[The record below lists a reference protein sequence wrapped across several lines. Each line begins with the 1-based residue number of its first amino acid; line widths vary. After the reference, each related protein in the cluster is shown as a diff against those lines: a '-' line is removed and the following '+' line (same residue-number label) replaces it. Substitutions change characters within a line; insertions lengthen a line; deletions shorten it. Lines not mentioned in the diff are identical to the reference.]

1 MPLDL
6 SLKTASTKDAL
17 EFREKRFPVS
27 NNCFI
32 PIVGVTGSGKTTII
46 INLFRLLN
54 QIYRYSHIIYV
65 AANYRQDATL
75 RAACLTQI
83 VLEDEVIF
91 EQEKEH
97 TRHVYTASTDL
108 LDVAIMKIYELQ
120 DLHAKA
126 EELREIRRQIAR
138 AIKLA
143 RDEQPELLEDLL
155 ARYITI
161 TEEIDAI
168 APTSDGT
175 RPKVLLAIDDN
186 SGAKAFKVNSE
197 NNLVYRLIRDR
208 RHHNTSVL
216 ACIHNL
222 KAFHAPFRMHAT
234 EFIFTAGLNSQA
246 LKDIYEDLGNIFPII
261 NEKAQDGTKACD
273 LFCGIY
279 DRVTGVY
286 PNDPSRRYYF
296 LTVFRNARE
305 LRENFDTVLK

>member
-6 SLKTASTKDAL
+6 SLRTTATKDAL
-17 EFREKRFPVS
+17 EYREKRFPVS

-54 QIYRYSHIIYV
+54 EIYRYSHIIYV

-83 VLEDEVIF
+83 VLEDEVVF
-91 EQEKEH
+91 EQEREH
-97 TRHVYTASTDL
+97 TRHVYTASTDF
-108 LDVAIMKIYELQ
+108 LDIAIMKIYELQ
-120 DLHAKA
+120 DLHAQT
-126 EELREIRRQIAR
+126 EELRGLKREISR

-143 RDEQPELLEDLL
+143 KDEHPELLEDLV

-161 TEEIDAI
+161 TEEIEAI
-168 APTSDGT
+168 APTSDGS

-186 SGAKAFKVNSE
+186 SGAKAFRVNTE
-197 NNLVYRLIRDR
+197 GNLVYKLIRDR

-222 KAFHAPFRMHAT
+222 KAFYAPFRMHAT

-246 LKDIYEDLGNIFPII
+246 LRDIYEDLGNIFPII
-261 NEKAQDGTKACD
+261 NEKVRDGTKACD

-279 DRVTGVY
+279 DKVTGVN
-286 PNDPSRRYYF
+286 PSDPSRRYYF
-296 LTVFRNARE
+296 LTVFRNARQ

>member
-6 SLKTASTKDAL
+6 TLKTASTKDAL
-17 EFREKRFPVS
+17 EFKERRFPVS

-54 QIYRYSHIIYV
+54 EIYRYSHIVYV
-65 AANYRQDATL
+65 AANYRQDAN
-75 RAACLTQI
+75 LTQV
-83 VLEDEVIF
+83 VLEDYVEF

-97 TRHVYTASTDL
+97 TKHVYTASTDL
-108 LDVAIMKIYELQ
+108 LDEAIMKIY

-126 EELREIRRQIAR
+126 EELRETRRQIAK
-138 AIKLA
+138 AIKIA
-143 RDEQPELLEDLL
+143 KDQQPELLEDLV

-216 ACIHNL
+216 TCIHNL

-273 LFCGIY
+273 LFCGLY
-279 DRVTGVY
+279 DKVTGVY
-286 PNDPSRRYYF
+286 PSDESRRYYF

>member
-6 SLKTASTKDAL
+6 SLRTAATKDAL
-17 EFREKRFPVS
+17 EFREKRFPVA

-54 QIYRYSHIIYV
+54 EIYRYSHIIYV

-75 RAACLTQI
+75 RAACLTQV
-83 VLEDEVIF
+83 VLEDEVVF
-91 EQEKEH
+91 EQEREH
-97 TRHVYTASTDL
+97 TRHVYTASTDF

-126 EELREIRRQIAR
+126 EELRATRREIAR

-143 RDEQPELLEDLL
+143 KDEQPELLEDLV

-168 APTSDGT
+168 APTSDGS

-186 SGAKAFKVNSE
+186 SGAKAFRVNTE
-197 NNLVYRLIRDR
+197 GNLVYRLIRDR

-222 KAFHAPFRMHAT
+222 KAFHAT

-246 LKDIYEDLGNIFPII
+246 LRDIYEDLGNIFPII
-261 NEKAQDGTKACD
+261 NEKVQDGTKACD

-286 PNDPSRRYYF
+286 PSDPGRRYYF
-296 LTVFRNARE
+296 LTVFRNARQ

>member
-6 SLKTASTKDAL
+6 SLRTAATKDAL
-17 EFREKRFPVS
+17 EYREKCFPVS

-54 QIYRYSHIIYV
+54 EIYRYSHIIYV

-75 RAACLTQI
+75 QAACLTQI
-83 VLEDEVIF
+83 VLEDEVVF
-91 EQEKEH
+91 EQERKH
-97 TRHVYTASTDL
+97 TCHVYTASTDF
-108 LDVAIMKIYELQ
+108 LDIAIMKIYELQ
-120 DLHAKA
+120 DLHAQT
-126 EELREIRRQIAR
+126 EELRGLKREISR

-143 RDEQPELLEDLL
+143 KDEHPELLEDLV

-161 TEEIDAI
+161 TEEIEAI
-168 APTSDGT
+168 APTSDGS

-186 SGAKAFKVNSE
+186 SGAKAFRVNTE
-197 NNLVYRLIRDR
+197 GNLVYKLIRDR

-222 KAFHAPFRMHAT
+222 KAFYAPFRMHAT

-246 LKDIYEDLGNIFPII
+246 LRDIYEDLGNIFPII
-261 NEKAQDGTKACD
+261 NEKVQDGTKACD

-279 DRVTGVY
+279 DRVTGVN
-286 PNDPSRRYYF
+286 PSDQSRRYYF
-296 LTVFRNARE
+296 LTVFRNARQ